1 MRNAAEG
8 AETAHF
14 CSMCGPQFCSM
25 KITQEVRE
33 FALRQTAQIHP
44 GDSSRL
50 NIGATPYCGV
60 GRGERRAR
68 RVEAGELELRPRRGR
83 RVEME
88 AADGAGDGEVGIKGA
103 VMRVNRVT
111 SIEFSPDWAR
121 GDPAAG

>member
-50 NIGATPYCGV
+50 SIGATPYIAV
-60 GRGERRAR
+60 L
-68 RVEAGELELRPRRGR
+68 VE
-83 RVEME
+83 V
-88 AADGAGDGEVGIKGA
+88 KGA
-103 VMRVNRVT
+103 
-111 SIEFSPDWAR
+111 PDASK
-121 GDPAAG
+121 PAN